1 MDFLFNFLILGV
13 IITPLLGFI
22 IITFVKK
29 TDFKALRIVA
39 NLTGIITFIEAI
51 FLLIFYNKLL
61 GLFQYVFIF
70 DWLNFTQFSF
80 TFGFDSFSLIFI
92 VLSAFINCCCF
103 LACWNNYLKG
113 ESKLFYQSF
122 LIQEV
127 ILHLVF
133 SVMDILLFYI
143 FFESVLITMFVIIGI
158 FGSRE
163 RKIRAS
169 YMFFIYTLLG
179 SVLMMLSILFIYFY
193 IGTTDY
199 LSLLAVDFNYNLQK
213 LLWLTFFFSF
223 AVKVPMVPF
232 HIWLPEAHVEAPTV
246 GSVILAG
253 ILLKLGTYGFLRFS
267 LPLFPYASIYF
278 TPFVYTI
285 AILGLIYASLTA
297 IRQTDIKRVIAYS
310 SIAHMN
316 LIMIGLFSLEF
327 SSIEGAIVQ
336 MISHGLVSGGLFLL
350 VGVLYDRYHTRLIKY
365 YGGVVQVM
373 PIFATIFL
381 IFTLANM
388 AFPTTSSFVGE
399 FLIFMGTFNSNI
411 IIGLFATISMLFG
424 AIYSLWLFNR
434 VCYGNVNL
442 HYIHTLKD
450 MYSHELFIFLVL
462 LFTIMLIGIYP
473 IFLTKVLDLFS
484 GNILLLIISNI

>member
-143 FFESVLITMFVIIGI
+143 FFESVLITMFIIIGI

-199 LSLLAVDFNYNLQK
+199 LSLLAVDFSYDLQK

-232 HIWLPEAHVEAPTV
+232 HIWLPEAHVEAPAV

-267 LPLFPYASIYF
+267 LPLFPYASVYF

-350 VGVLYDRYHTRLIKY
+350 IGVLYDRYHTRLIKY

-381 IFTLANM
+381 IFTLANI

-411 IIGLFATISMLFG
+411 IIGFFATISMLFG

-442 HYIHTLKD
+442 HYIHNLKD
-450 MYSHELFIFLVL
+450 MYSHELYIFLVL

-473 IFLTKVLDLFS
+473 IFLTKILDLFS
-484 GNILLLIISNI
+484 GNILLLIINNI

>member
-143 FFESVLITMFVIIGI
+143 FFESVLITMFIIIGI

-199 LSLLAVDFNYNLQK
+199 LSLLAVDFSYDLQK

-267 LPLFPYASIYF
+267 LPLFPYASVYF

-365 YGGVVQVM
+365 YGGVVQVV

-411 IIGLFATISMLFG
+411 IIGFFATISMLFG

-442 HYIHTLKD
+442 HYIHNLKD

-473 IFLTKVLDLFS
+473 IFLTKILDLFS
-484 GNILLLIISNI
+484 GNILLLIINNI